1 MARSLAV
8 VSLSDVRLSGDGVGG
23 SSRLGARGAMTGH
36 GLLILA
42 LREVRMPDDLQI
54 VNNLD

>member
-36 GLLILA
+36 GSF
-42 LREVRMPDDLQI
+42 DL
-54 VNNLD
+54 NAKGSEDAR

>member
-23 SSRLGARGAMTGH
+23 SSRLGARGAMTRH